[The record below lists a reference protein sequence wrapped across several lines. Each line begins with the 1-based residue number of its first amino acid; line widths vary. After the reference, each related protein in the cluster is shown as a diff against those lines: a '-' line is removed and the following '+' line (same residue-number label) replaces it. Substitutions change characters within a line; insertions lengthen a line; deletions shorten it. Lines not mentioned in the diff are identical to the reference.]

1 MNAALAL
8 ETRAAATL
16 PLAAQS
22 PSSSNVYAA
31 VAAAVLNGLSVR
43 PRSLPPWL
51 FYDAAGSEL
60 FERITELPEYYIT
73 RMEREMFATRAD
85 EILAEAADGERIT
98 VVELGAGTATKTGLL
113 LQAAVAKQGSVVYR
127 PIDVSAASLEQARQ
141 HLQRAVPGVLVEP
154 QVADY
159 TSHLRIHSSVGRER
173 RLVLS
178 IGSSIGNFSPEEA
191 VDLLERLRKQLRA
204 GDSLLL
210 GTDLAPCAD
219 DCANDFSNGAGKT
232 VERLVAAYD
241 DAAGVTA
248 EFNLNLLRRLN
259 REFGADFD
267 PGAFKHFACWNAA
280 ESRIE
285 MHLRSLR
292 AQQATLP
299 ALDLRLDFA
308 AGETIHTE
316 NSRKFQPED
325 VDALLRD
332 TGFEL
337 ARRWTD
343 PAGWFGVQLA
353 FAV

>member
-1 MNAALAL
+1 MNAAPAL
-8 ETRAAATL
+8 ETSTAATR
-16 PLAAQS
+16 PLGAQS
-22 PSSSNVYAA
+22 PSASNAYAA

-43 PRSLPPWL
+43 PRALPPWL

-73 RMEREMFATRAD
+73 RMEREIFATRAD
-85 EILAEAADGERIT
+85 EILVEAADGERIA
-98 VVELGAGTATKTGLL
+98 VVELGAGTAAKTGLL

-127 PIDVSAASLEQARQ
+127 PIDVSAISLEQAQQ
-141 HLQRAVPGVLVEP
+141 HLQRVVPGVRVVP

-159 TSHLRIHSSVGRER
+159 TVNLSIPSSVGRER
-173 RLVLS
+173 RMVLY

-191 VDLLERLRKQLRA
+191 AELLGRLRKQLRA

-210 GTDLAPCAD
+210 GTDLAPCMDDSAD
-219 DCANDFSNGAGKT
+219 GASKT

-259 REFGADFD
+259 RELGADFD
-267 PGAFKHFACWNAA
+267 PGAFEHFACWNAA

-316 NSRKFQPED
+316 NSRKFQPEE